1 MQNFTVYDRN
11 HKYRKVIGVI
21 GEKCLQLFG
30 HQNNI
35 HHTISLSL
43 SGRTVLE
50 VKAFAPTPP
59 LPSPSLLEQWQDF
72 ELSFN

>member
-50 VKAFAPTPP
+50 VKAFVSPP
-59 LPSPSLLEQWQDF
+59 FWNNGKT
-72 ELSFN
+72 LSYPLIEFHH